1 MSPPG
6 AVPRV
11 SDRTYLA
18 LAVLAWLVTYSVV
31 GALVCTTT
39 VYNTITY
46 DVYVAAARHW
56 WAHAALYDLTSVDDF
71 QYLPHAA
78 LLFSPFVYLGT
89 PLGELAWRGVCWA
102 LCAHG
107 VWRVARHLAP
117 TAPGQ
122 AFFLATALT
131 IAPSVN
137 SLGIGQSNLLLAA
150 TTLHVTADLVEQRFW
165 RATGLLMLGLAA
177 KPLMAV
183 PLLLVAALYRP
194 TRWRIPLALLALSSL
209 PFLASDPAYVLEQYR
224 DFVSKSRMTANPH
237 RLFEDLNG
245 LLTSAGIALPYASL
259 VALRALAALGT
270 LALCARAKRVFPEPR
285 AAVYTAAFAVAY
297 LMLFN
302 PRTQSNS
309 YSIAAP
315 LVGLFAADYLLE
327 KRWAAAAGLVVVSLA
342 WSGNTHWM
350 VWPEF
355 WLKPLACVGFAAI
368 LCWDLFRAP
377 LRPSPRKKRFASSRS
392 PAR

>member
-18 LAVLAWLVTYSVV
+18 LAVLAWLVTYAVV

-39 VYNTITY
+39 AYNTITY
-46 DVYVAAARHW
+46 DVYVAAAQRW
-56 WAHAALYDLTSVDDF
+56 WAHAPLYDLSSVDDF

-78 LLFSPFVYLGT
+78 LLFSPFAYLGT
-89 PLGELAWRGVCWA
+89 PLGELLWRGCCWA
-102 LCAHG
+102 LFAHG

-117 TAPGQ
+117 TAPGK

-150 TTLHVTADLVEQRFW
+150 ATLHVAADLVERRFW

-183 PLLLVAALYRP
+183 LLLLVGALYRP
-194 TRWRIPLALLALSSL
+194 TRWRIPLALGVLFAL
-209 PFLASDPAYVLEQYR
+209 PCLASDPAYVLEQYR
-224 DFVSKSRMTANPH
+224 GFLAKSRLTANPH
-237 RLFEDLNG
+237 RLFEDANG
-245 LLTSAGIALPYASL
+245 LLTSAGVVLPYTSL
-259 VALRALAALGT
+259 VAVRALAAVGT
-270 LALCARAKRVFPEPR
+270 LALCARAKRAFPDAR
-285 AAVYTAAFAVAY
+285 AALYVAALAVAY

-315 LVGLFAADYLLE
+315 LVGLLAAGYLLE
-327 KRWAAAAGLVVVSLA
+327 QRWAAAGALVAVTLCWA
-342 WSGNTHWM
+342 GNTHWM

-355 WLKPLACVGFAAI
+355 WLKPLACAGFAA
-368 LCWDLFRAP
+368 LLAWDLFRAP
-377 LRPSPRKKRFASSRS
+377 LSPSPTKRRS
-392 PAR
+392 AATRPRAR